1 MKGGN
6 RMLHGMDWDQYVE
19 CGFGIPVR
27 EEDDPC
33 EYEDAHGLHAEGKA
47 DAD

>member
-1 MKGGN
+1 
-6 RMLHGMDWDQYVE
+6 MLHGMDWDQYVE

-33 EYEDAHGLHAEGKA
+33 EYEDAHGLRTEGKA
-47 DAD
+47 DAA

>member
-1 MKGGN
+1 
-6 RMLHGMDWDQYVE
+6 MLHGMDWERYVE

-33 EYEDAHGLHAEGKA
+33 EYEDAHGVRTEEKS
-47 DAD
+47 DAA